1 MKQRTTFVLTLVAL
15 IFSSP
20 LLAQYPPRSIEE
32 LRTIPNANR
41 YWRAGLTQSP
51 YATTWPDGTRTIYT
65 FSESSNTGYPY
76 MKSGAAAPIC
86 TTRLNDECMMG
97 IIRIV
102 YFEWFTYPRTSD
114 PSKFWLCI
122 IYHSG
127 SKPWFRCYNAQAGRT
142 NTIPEV
148 YNITMI
154 AGQKFI
160 GMLPSAYI
168 TN

>member
-20 LLAQYPPRSIEE
+20 LLAQYPPRSIQE
-32 LRTIPNANR
+32 LRTIPNANG

-51 YATTWPDGTRTIYT
+51 YATTWSGTRIIYT
-65 FSESSNTGYPY
+65 FIEGASGYPY
-76 MKSGAAAPIC
+76 VKSGDAAPFC
-86 TTRLNDECMMG
+86 TTRLADECMMG
-97 IIRIV
+97 IVNIV

-114 PSKFWLCI
+114 PSKFWLCM

-127 SKPWFRCYNAQAGRT
+127 SKPWFRCYEAQAGRT
-142 NTIPEV
+142 NTAPEV

-160 GMLPSAYI
+160 GMLPSAYVG
-168 TN
+168 N